1 MFILASKANRALS
14 LENGFFLTKPVILGN
29 TQSHHYFKGCCANFR
44 LTKTTRRYGRWWVGR
59 STRYYIASWFIWF
72 YWWCL
77 KYIHSKILSSFLPF
91 RQSILEWLEFAN
103 LTKGVLTNS
112 GTIGPHFSRPDSIAL
127 FLAIT
132 HFTLMKSNPPR
143 ALLMD
148 TLSMEFSQR
157 QTIPSLEVPSVD
169 SLSKISLK
177 G

>member
-1 MFILASKANRALS
+1 M
-14 LENGFFLTKPVILGN
+14 
-29 TQSHHYFKGCCANFR
+29 
-44 LTKTTRRYGRWWVGR
+44 TRRYGRRRGVFGR
-59 STRYYIASWFIWF
+59 STIILIYCTSWFIWF

-77 KYIHSKILSSFLPF
+77 KYIPTQKFFPFPF
-91 RQSILEWLEFAN
+91 RRPSILEWLEFAN
-103 LTKGVLTNS
+103 LTKEVRTNS

-148 TLSMEFSQR
+148 ILSMEFSQR

-177 G
+177 GIIEEIIRYIVVCILISIDASQSTKCGQIIAQSTT

>member
-1 MFILASKANRALS
+1 M
-14 LENGFFLTKPVILGN
+14 
-29 TQSHHYFKGCCANFR
+29 
-44 LTKTTRRYGRWWVGR
+44 VGPLL
-59 STRYYIASWFIWF
+59 YLYIARVDSYDFTDGVFKI
-72 YWWCL
+72 YP
-77 KYIHSKILSSFLPF
+77 HSKILSF
-91 RQSILEWLEFAN
+91 RRPSILEWLEFAN
-103 LTKGVLTNS
+103 LTKGARTNS

-148 TLSMEFSQR
+148 ILSMEFSQR

-177 G
+177 GIIEKIIR

>member
-1 MFILASKANRALS
+1 M
-14 LENGFFLTKPVILGN
+14 
-29 TQSHHYFKGCCANFR
+29 
-44 LTKTTRRYGRWWVGR
+44 VGPLL
-59 STRYYIASWFIWF
+59 YLYIARVDSYDFTDGVFKI
-72 YWWCL
+72 YP
-77 KYIHSKILSSFLPF
+77 HSKILSF
-91 RQSILEWLEFAN
+91 RRPSILEWLEFAN
-103 LTKGVLTNS
+103 LTKEARTNS

-148 TLSMEFSQR
+148 ILSMEFSQR

-177 G
+177 GIIEKIIR

>member
-1 MFILASKANRALS
+1 M
-14 LENGFFLTKPVILGN
+14 
-29 TQSHHYFKGCCANFR
+29 
-44 LTKTTRRYGRWWVGR
+44 VGR
-59 STRYYIASWFIWF
+59 LLYLYIARVDSYDFTDGVFKI
-72 YWWCL
+72 YP
-77 KYIHSKILSSFLPF
+77 HSKILSF
-91 RQSILEWLEFAN
+91 RRPSILEWLEFAN
-103 LTKGVLTNS
+103 LTKEVRTNS

-148 TLSMEFSQR
+148 ILSMEFSQR

-177 G
+177 GIIEKIIR

>member
-1 MFILASKANRALS
+1 MGGGGS
-14 LENGFFLTKPVILGN
+14 LV
-29 TQSHHYFKGCCANFR
+29 H
-44 LTKTTRRYGRWWVGR
+44 
-59 STRYYIASWFIWF
+59 YYIARRVDSYDFTDGVFKI
-72 YWWCL
+72 YP
-77 KYIHSKILSSFLPF
+77 HSKILSF
-91 RQSILEWLEFAN
+91 RRPSILEWLEFAN

-148 TLSMEFSQR
+148 ILSMEFSQR

-177 G
+177 GIIEEIIR